1 MMNDDRTDYTF
12 KFGPHSVCLDD
23 MKGFAFNENINGRV
37 HPKGKPV
44 RVFHTSG
51 MQIIGIPQELLRV
64 MDQSAIERAGEL
76 KTVLT
81 AHFETPDALYLLRI
95 DNFTYMAMPRQPQP
109 CRAQP
114 RRPGT

>member
-1 MMNDDRTDYTF
+1 MNDDRTDYTF

-23 MKGFAFNENINGRV
+23 MKGFAFNEEINGHV

-64 MDQSAIERAGEL
+64 MDQSAIERAGQL

-81 AHFETPDALYLLRI
+81 AHFETPDAVYLLRI
-95 DNFTYMAMPRQPQP
+95 DNFTYMAMPR
-109 CRAQP
+109 RAQSYKP
-114 RRPGT
+114 QTGRTGW